1 MSLLTKTEVADIL
14 KCHVKTVKYY
24 VSTRQI
30 PFVMIGNEAM
40 FKLDSIEHWLNERE
54 QKAVV

>member
-1 MSLLTKTEVADIL
+1 MNLLTKTEVADIL
-14 KCHVKTVKYY
+14 KCHVKTIKYY

-30 PFVMIGNEAM
+30 PFIMIGKEAM